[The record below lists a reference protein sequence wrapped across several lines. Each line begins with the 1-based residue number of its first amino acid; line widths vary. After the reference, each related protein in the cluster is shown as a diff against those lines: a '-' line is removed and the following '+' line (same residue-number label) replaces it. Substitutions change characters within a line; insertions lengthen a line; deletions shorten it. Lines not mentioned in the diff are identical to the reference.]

1 MADGELHGIYKK
13 ALTKALKNKRIC
25 QQLTNIFTKFI
36 DEEFIDEDEESI
48 DCSPEYLDIDD
59 DIQNNDISDKEN
71 NDPEIFKLQNPKI
84 HRRKER
90 PFGTK

>member
-1 MADGELHGIYKK
+1 MAYGELYEIYKK

-25 QQLTNIFTKFI
+25 QQLTNILIKFV

-59 DIQNNDISDKEN
+59 NMQDDDISDKEN

-84 HRRKER
+84 HRRKGR
-90 PFGTK
+90 PPGTK